1 VARSKLSFIIYIII
15 YGWKIITKEALT
27 MEMTTC
33 NVCGK
38 IFGTSSGSV
47 CPACRKLLDIVYEK
61 AHAYL
66 RDHPK
71 ANMNARELAH
81 AIGEDERF
89 VEMLS
94 MEGRFENKSEGLE
107 GSEVEKKRK
116 LLLEDLRKNL
126 ASTPQKQREM
136 STYGSDRHGARRE
149 K

>member
-1 VARSKLSFIIYIII
+1 MVYHIY
-15 YGWKIITKEALT
+15 YNYSRKIITREALI

-61 AHAYL
+61 ARAYL

-71 ANMNARELAH
+71 AHLNARELAQE
-81 AIGEDERF
+81 IGEDERL
-89 VEMLS
+89 VEILS

-107 GSEVEKKRK
+107 DGEVEKKRK
-116 LLLEDLRKNL
+116 LLLDDLRKNL
-126 ASTPQKQREM
+126 MSTPQKQREVT
-136 STYGSDRHGARRE
+136 TYGSDRHGARRD